1 MIISTTTTTQSV
13 TKKQKKKIG
22 ITFPDGNIQYK
33 IALITDQDKYSKDNE
48 RNNTWKSFLLT
59 GKLYFNPQSLNTT
72 IIWNNQSK
80 VLYSQLNFDGK
91 AMELSAMTV
100 FDNYLVTVDDRTGI
114 VHKIVNNFTS
124 LVPWVILNNG
134 PGSSKQFKGEW
145 MTIKDDCLVV
155 GGLGFGNV

>member
-1 MIISTTTTTQSV
+1 
-13 TKKQKKKIG
+13 
-22 ITFPDGNIQYK
+22 
-33 IALITDQDKYSKDNE
+33 
-48 RNNTWKSFLLT
+48 
-59 GKLYFNPQSLNTT
+59 
-72 IIWNNQSK
+72 
-80 VLYSQLNFDGK
+80 
-91 AMELSAMTV
+91 MELSALTV

-155 GGLGFGNV
+155 GSLGFELHTKSGKIIKDSMWIKVININGEITSFNWIKNYDKLRNAVNITFPGFLVHGTFLKNKI